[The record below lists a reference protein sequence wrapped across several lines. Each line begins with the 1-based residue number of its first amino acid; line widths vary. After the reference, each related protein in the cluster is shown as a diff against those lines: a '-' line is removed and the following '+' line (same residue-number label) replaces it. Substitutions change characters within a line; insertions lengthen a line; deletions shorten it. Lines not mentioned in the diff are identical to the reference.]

1 MQNLFILLLTLA
13 IFIIAKLNFMASNLF
28 SFGDVRNHPHRSGF
42 DLSRRICFTSKAGEL
57 LPVYYKLVYPGDK
70 FQIRHQL
77 FTRTQPVNTAAYTR
91 IREYLDWYFVPL
103 RLINKN
109 LPQALMNMQNN
120 PVQAS
125 GIGTNKIVTNDIPY
139 CALGAFNE
147 GYSENIFTLL
157 HNMYKGNTDI
167 SLSVVE
173 NFFGFNAG
181 TCGAKLAMMLRYGN
195 FIPPSFTGSSP
206 NELSLGLSTNPN
218 FSLQGINT
226 HYSVNVLPFAAYQKI
241 YADHFR
247 ISQWESNEPYT
258 YNFDWY
264 SGGPVF
270 QSLTGSSNAVALK
283 DYLEGNNLFTLRYAN
298 WPKDLFMGVMP
309 NSQLG
314 DVSVVDVIPQGQ
326 STNVIASVYG
336 ADSTGADVT
345 GNIEMS
351 PVGGNTLN
359 VFNLV
364 PFNHPTGE
372 PTLKAKFLSEQLR
385 SSFTVLQLRMAEAV
399 QRYRE
404 VSQVADQTA
413 RDQIYAHFGV
423 SLSPA
428 LSDTCFRIGG
438 SASNID
444 ISEVVNTFLGPDT
457 ETEANIKGK
466 GVGTGQG
473 GTSFSSDEYGILM
486 AIYHVVPL
494 LDYVITGQPQDLLY
508 TNTAD
513 LPFPEFDSIGMQSLH
528 FGRFFNY
535 KSTAFASDPTGSVM
549 GYVPRFIDL
558 KTDYDEV
565 YGAFRSTLKSWV
577 APLDP
582 EYLSKWVSSTILP
595 GESTPTYSLNYGF
608 FKVNPSVL
616 DSIFR
621 LKADSSMDTDQF
633 LSSLYLDVK
642 AVRNFDYDGMPY

>member
-13 IFIIAKLNFMASNLF
+13 IFIIAKFNFMASNLF

-109 LPQALMNMQNN
+109 LPQALMNMQDN

-125 GIGTNKIVTNDIPY
+125 GINANKIITNDIPY
-139 CALGAFNE
+139 FVLSGSTVSLAD
-147 GYSENIFTLL
+147 LL
-157 HNMYKGNTDI
+157 TIMYGSKKDG
-167 SLSVVE
+167 SAAVL
-173 NFFGFNAG
+173 NFFGFNTASLS
-181 TCGAKLAMMLRYGN
+181 AKLLMMLRYGN
-195 FIPPSFTGSSP
+195 FVSDIVDANLYGNSF
-206 NELSLGLSTNPN
+206 GLSSDPN
-218 FSLQGINT
+218 FSLRAYNSSYALNI
-226 HYSVNVLPFAAYQKI
+226 LPLAAYQKI

-247 ISQWESNEPYT
+247 FSQWEKNEPYT

-264 SGGPVF
+264 SGGNVF
-270 QSLTGSSNAVALK
+270 ASIGLNQVREYIEK
-283 DYLEGNNLFTLRYAN
+283 NNLLTLRYAN

-314 DVSVVDVIPQGQ
+314 DVSVVDILPTSSASPNLIGDVVGV
-326 STNVIASVYG
+326 TVDNVNATGLIAMNG
-336 ADSTGADVT
+336 TTEPG
-345 GNIEMS
+345 
-351 PVGGNTLN
+351 
-359 VFNLV
+359 VFNMRPARTPQTDAV
-364 PFNHPTGE
+364 
-372 PTLKAKFLSEQLR
+372 LR
-385 SSFTVLQLRMAEAV
+385 AVISNPSLQASFSVLQLRMAEAV

-486 AIYHVVPL
+486 AIYHIVPL

-535 KSTAFASDPTGSVM
+535 KTAAFTSDPTGSVM
-549 GYVPRFIDL
+549 GYTPRFIDL

-582 EYLSKWVSSTILP
+582 TYLSKWVSSTILP
-595 GESTPTYSLNYGF
+595 GESTPVYSLNYGF

>member
-125 GIGTNKIVTNDIPY
+125 GIGANKIVTNDIPWT
-139 CALGAFNE
+139 ALGNDGTVGRGLASFLQYMYE
-147 GYSENIFTLL
+147 GAYD
-157 HNMYKGNTDI
+157 KKI
-167 SLSVVE
+167 SPVL

-195 FIPPSFTGSSP
+195 FISPSYNGSSK
-206 NELSLGLSTNPN
+206 SFGLSASPD
-218 FSLQGINT
+218 FSLLAYNT
-226 HYSVNVLPFAAYQKI
+226 GYSVNIIPFAAYQKI

-247 ISQWESNEPYT
+247 FSQWEKNEPYT

-264 SGGPVF
+264 SGGNVF
-270 QSLTGSSNAVALK
+270 ASFASGYSDSIKEYVS
-283 DYLEGNNLFTLRYAN
+283 GNNLFTLRYAN

-314 DVSVVDVIPQGQ
+314 DVSVVDVLPI
-326 STNVIASVYG
+326 SS
-336 ADSTGADVT
+336 DSPNLIGDVVGVTT
-345 GNIEMS
+345 GNVNATGLIAMNGTTE
-351 PVGGNTLN
+351 PG
-359 VFNLV
+359 VFNMRPARTPDTNTV
-364 PFNHPTGE
+364 
-372 PTLKAKFLSEQLR
+372 LR
-385 SSFTVLQLRMAEAV
+385 AVISNPSLQASFSVLQLRMAEAV

-423 SLSPA
+423 TLSPA

-438 SASNID
+438 SASNVD

-486 AIYHVVPL
+486 AIYHIVPL

-535 KSTAFASDPTGSVM
+535 KTVAFISDPTRSVM
-549 GYVPRFIDL
+549 GYTPRFIDL

-577 APLDP
+577 APLNPD
-582 EYLSKWVSSTILP
+582 YLSKWVSSTILP
-595 GESTPTYSLNYGF
+595 GESAPVYSLNYGF

-633 LSSLYLDVK
+633 LSSLYLDIK

>member
-1 MQNLFILLLTLA
+1 
-13 IFIIAKLNFMASNLF
+13 MASSLF
-28 SFGDVRNHPHRSGF
+28 SYGDVRNHPHRSGF

-70 FQIRHQL
+70 FNIRHQL

-125 GIGTNKIVTNDIPY
+125 AVNSNKIVTNDIPY
-139 CALGAFNE
+139 APLKAIPGTTSLNV
-147 GYSENIFTLL
+147 LL
-157 HNMYKGNTDI
+157 RGMYGTGT
-167 SLSVVE
+167 SSSPSVL
-173 NFFGFNAG
+173 NFFGFNTA
-181 TCGAKLAMMLRYGN
+181 TLAAKLLMMLRYGN
-195 FIPPSFTGSSP
+195 FVSNDTDGSVYGRSY
-206 NELSLGLSTNPN
+206 GLSTDPN
-218 FSLQGINT
+218 FSLVAYN
-226 HYSVNVLPFAAYQKI
+226 SDLALNVLPLAAYQKI

-247 ISQWESNEPYT
+247 ISQWEQNEPYT

-264 SGGPVF
+264 SGGNIF
-270 QSLTGSSNAVALK
+270 SSLTGTALRS
-283 DYLEGNNLFTLRYAN
+283 YIEGNNLLTLRYAS

-314 DVSVVDVIPQGQ
+314 DVSVVDVLPTSDSPSNLIGNVVGVSATGDVDLTGQ
-326 STNVIASVYG
+326 IAMNKVAGS
-336 ADSTGADVT
+336 STG
-345 GNIEMS
+345 EY
-351 PVGGNTLN
+351 
-359 VFNLV
+359 NLM
-364 PFNHPTGE
+364 PTRQ
-372 PTLKAKFLSEQLR
+372 PDSAILKTIISNPSLQA
-385 SSFTVLQLRMAEAV
+385 SFTVLQLRMAEAV

-404 VSQVADQTA
+404 VAQVADQTA

-423 SLSPA
+423 TLSPA

-444 ISEVVNTFLGPDT
+444 ISEVVNNNLTGENQAD
-457 ETEANIKGK
+457 IMGK
-466 GVGTGQG
+466 GVGSGQG
-473 GTSFSSDEYGILM
+473 GVNFSSDEYGILM

-494 LDYVITGQPQDLLY
+494 LDYVITGQPQELLY

-535 KSTAFASDPTGSVM
+535 NTDVFTFDPTTSVM
-549 GYVPRFIDL
+549 GYTPRFVDL

-582 EYLSKWVSSTILP
+582 EYLSKWVTSTISP
-595 GESTPTYSLNYGF
+595 GESIPTYSLNYGF

-616 DSIFR
+616 DSIF
-621 LKADSSMDTDQF
+621 KVAADSSMDTDQF